1 MKQRLG
7 IAQALLGSPDLVI
20 LDEPTSGLDPQ
31 GIREVRTLIRRLAT
45 ERGMTVFLSSHL
57 LHEIEQ
63 TATSMAIINRGSLV
77 TQGRVAD
84 LLGGAEVQVLLE
96 ARPVESALA
105 LLAAEGITE
114 VERNGET
121 LTFTAR
127 RDRLSGLNRTLVTG
141 GVEVESLVPRRSLE
155 DYFLSLTEGASDVP
169 TPRARRGRSTM
180 RG

>member
-1 MKQRLG
+1 
-7 IAQALLGSPDLVI
+7 
-20 LDEPTSGLDPQ
+20 
-31 GIREVRTLIRRLAT
+31 
-45 ERGMTVFLSSHL
+45 
-57 LHEIEQ
+57 
-63 TATSMAIINRGSLV
+63 
-77 TQGRVAD
+77 VAD